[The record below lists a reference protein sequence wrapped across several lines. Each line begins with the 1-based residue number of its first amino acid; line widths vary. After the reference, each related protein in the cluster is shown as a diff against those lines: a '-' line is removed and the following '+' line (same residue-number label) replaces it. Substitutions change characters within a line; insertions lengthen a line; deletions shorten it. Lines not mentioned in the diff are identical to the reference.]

1 MEERAVNET
10 TKTTTAATPYHWWQT
25 GVIYQ
30 VYPRSF
36 ADSNGDGVGDLVGI
50 TGKLDYL
57 QWLGVDAVW
66 LSPIYPSPMADFGYD
81 VADYTG
87 VHPLFGTLAEF
98 DGLLREAHRRN
109 IKIVLDLVPNH
120 SSDEHPWFRE
130 SRSSRDNPRRDWYVW
145 RDPAPDGGP
154 PNNWLSHFGGPAWTF
169 DAPTSQY
176 YLHLFD
182 TKQPDL
188 NWRNPEVRAAIY
200 DAMRFWLD
208 RGVDGFRI
216 DVIWMLIK
224 DARFRDNPPN
234 PRWKDGDSP
243 SSSQVRQY
251 SEDQPEMAEIV
262 RAMRRIADSY
272 DERVLIGEIYLPLPR
287 LMAYYGEDLDGIHL
301 PFNFQLIVLP
311 WHTPTLRGAI
321 DAYEAALPAGGWP
334 NWVLGNH
341 DNARIASR
349 VGPAQA
355 RVAQMLLL
363 TLRGAPTCYYGDELG
378 MRDVPIPAAL
388 AHDPQEHLSPG
399 HGRDPERTPMQ
410 WDDTPNAGFTPASV
424 QPWLPVAD
432 DYAAVNVAAEREDA
446 DSMLALVRRLIEL
459 RRSSPA
465 LTVGTQ
471 QTLDTGEGHEDV
483 IAYVRE
489 SGDERVLVVLNVG
502 PDTTR
507 QTLDLSAAASS
518 TSGAL
523 LRATHIGRIDGA
535 LDLAHLV
542 LEADEGLVARLH

>member
-98 DGLLREAHRRN
+98 DGLLREAH
-109 IKIVLDLVPNH
+109 L
-120 SSDEHPWFRE
+120 
-130 SRSSRDNPRRDWYVW
+130 
-145 RDPAPDGGP
+145 
-154 PNNWLSHFGGPAWTF
+154 
-169 DAPTSQY
+169 
-176 YLHLFD
+176 
-182 TKQPDL
+182 
-188 NWRNPEVRAAIY
+188 
-200 DAMRFWLD
+200 
-208 RGVDGFRI
+208 RI

-349 VGPAQA
+349 IGPAQA

-363 TLRGAPTCYYGDELG
+363 TLRGRVE
-378 MRDVPIPAAL
+378 
-388 AHDPQEHLSPG
+388 Q
-399 HGRDPERTPMQ
+399 
-410 WDDTPNAGFTPASV
+410 
-424 QPWLPVAD
+424 LPSQQT
-432 DYAAVNVAAEREDA
+432 RKHF
-446 DSMLALVRRLIEL
+446 SVRRLPCDFS
-459 RRSSPA
+459 RRLQARSQSRGA
-465 LTVGTQ
+465 VAYGRLIANG
-471 QTLDTGEGHEDV
+471 GHTD
-483 IAYVRE
+483 
-489 SGDERVLVVLNVG
+489 
-502 PDTTR
+502 
-507 QTLDLSAAASS
+507 
-518 TSGAL
+518 
-523 LRATHIGRIDGA
+523 
-535 LDLAHLV
+535 
-542 LEADEGLVARLH
+542 